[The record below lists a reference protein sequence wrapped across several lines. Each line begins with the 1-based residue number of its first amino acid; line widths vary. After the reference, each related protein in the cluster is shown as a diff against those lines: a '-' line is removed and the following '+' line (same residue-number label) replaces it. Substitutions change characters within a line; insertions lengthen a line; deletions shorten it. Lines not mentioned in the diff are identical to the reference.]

1 LKDGLPGQAG
11 NDAERDMP
19 TIYYMRHGETDWNV
33 EGRLQGGI
41 DTPLNE
47 LGLSQAAHA
56 GRVLADLFGRQDLD
70 ASSLAFVA
78 SPLQR
83 ARVTMDTVRAE
94 LKLPPGGYALD
105 DRLREIGY
113 GHWEGSTL
121 AQARVS
127 HPELYASRERDKW
140 GALPPGGES
149 YASVQLRMRDWYD
162 SLKTDTVAVA
172 HGGTARALMVAL
184 GIETPAGA
192 SDLFIEQGVVYVFGD
207 GGVTKYG

>member
-1 LKDGLPGQAG
+1 
-11 NDAERDMP
+11 MP

>member
-1 LKDGLPGQAG
+1 MPA
-11 NDAERDMP
+11 P

-41 DTPLNE
+41 DTPLNA
-47 LGLSQAAHA
+47 LGLTQAAHA
-56 GRVLADLFGRQDLD
+56 GRILADLFARQGLD

-83 ARVTMDTVRAE
+83 ARVTMDTVRTE

-127 HPELYASRERDKW
+127 HPELYANRERDKW
-140 GALPPGGES
+140 SALPPGGES

-162 SLKTDTVAVA
+162 QLKTDTVAVA

-184 GIETPAGA
+184 GIETPASA
-192 SDLFIEQGVVYVFGD
+192 SDLYIEQGVVYLFSN
-207 GGVTKYG
+207 GGVTKYS

>member
-1 LKDGLPGQAG
+1 MLP
-11 NDAERDMP
+11 P

-47 LGLSQAAHA
+47 LGLAQAAHA
-56 GRVLADLFGRQDLD
+56 GRVLAGLIARQNLD
-70 ASSLAFVA
+70 ASNLAFVA

-83 ARVTMDTVRAE
+83 ARVTMDIVRAE

-127 HPELYASRERDKW
+127 HPELYASRELDKW
-140 GALPPGGES
+140 AALPPGGES
-149 YASVQLRMRDWYD
+149 YASVQIRMRDWYD
-162 SLKTDTVAVA
+162 SLQADTVAVA

-184 GIETPAGA
+184 GIETPARV
-192 SDLFIEQGVVYVFGD
+192 SDLYVEQGVVYVFGS
-207 GGVTKYG
+207 GGVTKYS

>member
-1 LKDGLPGQAG
+1 ML
-11 NDAERDMP
+11 
-19 TIYYMRHGETDWNV
+19 TIYYIRHGETDWNV

-41 DTPLNE
+41 DTPLNG
-47 LGLSQAAHA
+47 LGRTQAAHA
-56 GRVLADLFGRQDLD
+56 GGILADLFARHGRA

-83 ARVTMDTVRAE
+83 ARHTMDLVRAE
-94 LKLPPGGYALD
+94 LKLPPGGYVLD

-127 HPELYASRERDKW
+127 HPELYASRELDKW
-140 GALPPGGES
+140 AALPPGGES
-149 YASVQLRMRDWYD
+149 YASVQIRMRDWYD
-162 SLKTDTVAVA
+162 SLQADTVAVA

-184 GIETPAGA
+184 GIETPASA
-192 SDLFIEQGVVYVFGD
+192 SGLFIEQGVVYLFRD

>member
-1 LKDGLPGQAG
+1 
-11 NDAERDMP
+11 MP
-19 TIYYMRHGETDWNV
+19 TPIIYYMRHGETDWNV

-47 LGLSQAAHA
+47 LGHTQAAHA
-56 GRVLADLFGRQDLD
+56 GRILADLFARHGRRASDL
-70 ASSLAFVA
+70 AYVA

-83 ARVTMDTVRAE
+83 ALVTMDIVRAE

-140 GALPPGGES
+140 DALPPGGES

-162 SLKTDTVAVA
+162 SLKADTVAVA

-184 GIETPAGA
+184 GIETPASA
-192 SDLFIEQGVVYVFGD
+192 SDLPIEQGVVYVFSS
-207 GGVTKYG
+207 GGVTKYS

>member
-1 LKDGLPGQAG
+1 MPA
-11 NDAERDMP
+11 P

-41 DTPLNE
+41 DTPLNQ
-47 LGLSQAAHA
+47 LGLTQAAHA
-56 GRVLADLFGRQDLD
+56 GRVLAAVFARQGLD
-70 ASSLAFVA
+70 ASNLAFVA

-83 ARVTMDTVRAE
+83 ARVTMDIVRAE

-149 YASVQLRMRDWYD
+149 YASVQIRMRDWYD
-162 SLKTDTVAVA
+162 AVETDTVAVA

-184 GIETPAGA
+184 GIETPVSA
-192 SDLFIEQGVVYVFGD
+192 SDLFIEQGVVYVFSD
-207 GGVTKYG
+207 GGVTKYS

>member
-1 LKDGLPGQAG
+1 MPA
-11 NDAERDMP
+11 P

-41 DTPLNE
+41 DTPLNA
-47 LGLSQAAHA
+47 LGRTQAAHA
-56 GRVLADLFGRQDLD
+56 GRILANLFVRHGRA
-70 ASSLAFVA
+70 ASSLAYVA

-127 HPELYASRERDKW
+127 HPELYASRELDKW

-149 YASVQLRMRDWYD
+149 YALVQVRMRDWVRLVE
-162 SLKTDTVAVA
+162 SG
-172 HGGTARALMVAL
+172 HRRGGPWRHR
-184 GIETPAGA
+184 AGA
-192 SDLFIEQGVVYVFGD
+192 D
-207 GGVTKYG
+207 GGAGHRNTRRRVRFVYRAGRCLSVQQWRRDEV

>member
-1 LKDGLPGQAG
+1 
-11 NDAERDMP
+11 MP
-19 TIYYMRHGETDWNV
+19 APIIYYMRHGETDWNV
-33 EGRLQGGI
+33 EGRLQGGV

-47 LGLSQAAHA
+47 LGLTQAAHA
-56 GRVLADLFGRQDLD
+56 GRVLARLFARQSLD
-70 ASSLAFVA
+70 ISDLAFVA

-83 ARVTMDTVRAE
+83 ARATMDTVRAE

-121 AQARVS
+121 AQAQVS

-140 GALPPGGES
+140 SALPPGGES
-149 YASVQLRMRDWYD
+149 YASVQIRMRDWYD
-162 SLKTDTVAVA
+162 SLTADTVAVA

-184 GIETPAGA
+184 GLETPASA
-192 SDLFIEQGVVYVFGD
+192 ADLFIEQGVVYVFRD
-207 GGVTKYG
+207 GGVTKYS

>member
-1 LKDGLPGQAG
+1 M
-11 NDAERDMP
+11 R

-41 DTPLNE
+41 DTPLNQ
-47 LGLSQAAHA
+47 LGRSQAAHA
-56 GRVLADLFGRQDLD
+56 GGVLADLFARQGLY
-70 ASSLAFVA
+70 ASNLAFVA
-78 SPLQR
+78 SPLRR
-83 ARVTMDTVRAE
+83 ARVTMDIVRAE

-121 AQARVS
+121 AQAQVS

-149 YASVQLRMRDWYD
+149 YASVQLRMRDWYG
-162 SLKTDTVAVA
+162 SLKADTVAVA

-184 GIETPAGA
+184 DIETPASA
-192 SDLFIEQGVVYVFGD
+192 SGLYIEQGVVYVFGND
-207 GGVTKYG
+207 GVTKYS